1 MAQLSERVDKLEDKV
16 HHMELDIVTSNAE
29 VVSELKILNL
39 TMRTTK
45 SNSEQA
51 KDEIGKLWKV
61 READRNRQSNRRW
74 DVTKWILGIVGG
86 ILVLVVTYY
95 LGSK

>member
-29 VVSELKILNL
+29 VVSELKILNV

-45 SNSEQA
+45 SDSEQA

>member
-29 VVSELKILNL
+29 VVSELKILNV

-45 SNSEQA
+45 SDSEQA

-61 READRNRQSNRRW
+61 READRNRQSNRSW
-74 DVTKWILGIVGG
+74 DVTKWVLSIVGG